1 MKTKKE
7 NRAIILKGI
16 KLLVSSTESETSNET
31 QEINHALVIKWIEWS
46 VFIFSA
52 ESKIEIETQ
61 INWTNSFLSWI
72 KHSKGNPRMN
82 WIISFLQRIK
92 KLRTN
97 PRKKSCHDIKM
108 NWIISFLHR
117 IRNGKRNPRKKIT
130 PWYLNELVN
139 LFSLV
144 N

>member
-1 MKTKKE
+1 MSKKFKMKTKKE

-61 INWTNSFLSWI
+61 INWTISSLMNQTL
-72 KHSKGNPRMN
+72 KRKSK
-82 WIISFLQRIK
+82 
-92 KLRTN
+92 
-97 PRKKSCHDIKM
+97 
-108 NWIISFLHR
+108 
-117 IRNGKRNPRKKIT
+117 
-130 PWYLNELVN
+130 NELN
-139 LFSLV
+139 H
-144 N
+144 